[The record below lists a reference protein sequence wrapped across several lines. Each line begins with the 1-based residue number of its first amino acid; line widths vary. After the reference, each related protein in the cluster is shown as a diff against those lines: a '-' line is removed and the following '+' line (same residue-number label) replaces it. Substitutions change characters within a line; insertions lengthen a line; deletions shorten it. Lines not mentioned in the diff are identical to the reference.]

1 MEGFQY
7 GHIGETRSSS
17 GDLLEQRAR
26 QSRVSGYEQN
36 CSIALP
42 MRGGQRQALFI
53 LLLTYCRA
61 HYQAAW
67 SVISA
72 PVLRP

>member
-17 GDLLEQRAR
+17 GDLMEQRGR
-26 QSRVSGYEQN
+26 QSRVSGCEQN

-42 MRGGQRQALFI
+42 IRGDQRQALFI
-53 LLLTYCRA
+53 LLLTDCRA

-72 PVLRP
+72 PVLKP